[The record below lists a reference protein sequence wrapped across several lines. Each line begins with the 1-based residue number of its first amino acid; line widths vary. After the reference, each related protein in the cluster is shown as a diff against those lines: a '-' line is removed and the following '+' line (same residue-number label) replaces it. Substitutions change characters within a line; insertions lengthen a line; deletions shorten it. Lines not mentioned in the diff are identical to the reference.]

1 MQVARLFPPHR
12 LAQVTVGA
20 QVGGEEFS
28 EVIFFESPAGVAE
41 IKQGKALFAAQASA
55 VALKSGAMANAK
67 YADGVVVFTAK
78 KGA

>member
-1 MQVARLFPPHR
+1 
-12 LAQVTVGA
+12 
-20 QVGGEEFS
+20 
-28 EVIFFESPAGVAE
+28 
-41 IKQGKALFAAQASA
+41 LFAAQASA